1 MKKGVKVSVIIPSYN
16 HSQFI
21 EINSIL
27 QQTFDDFEI
36 IIVDDCST
44 DNSTDV
50 INSIKYSRLKKFY
63 LKENVG
69 TVMALNFGLSKAN
82 GEYIATLGGQTI
94 YGKKIS

>member
-1 MKKGVKVSVIIPSYN
+1 MKKGVKVSAIIPSYN

-50 INSIKYSRLKKFY
+50 INSIKYSRLK
-63 LKENVG
+63 
-69 TVMALNFGLSKAN
+69 NF
-82 GEYIATLGGQTI
+82 I
-94 YGKKIS
+94 KKILELLWLLI